1 MSDAIDSRNLGQQ
14 PIREV
19 NIYMYL
25 YFVFFIILGSFFTL
39 NLFIGVIIDNFN
51 EQKKK
56 GRDVGGSLEMFMTED
71 QKKYYAAMKKWEK
84 KKPVKAIPR
93 PRWRPQAIVFG
104 IVTNKKFD
112 MIIMIFIGLNML
124 TMTLDHYGQ
133 SEMWVFALE
142 NLNMGF
148 ICIFTTECVL
158 KIFALRQH
166 YFKEPWNIFDFVVV
180 ILSILGKFDDRLIP
194 EFKSSAK
201 MILKSR

>member
-1 MSDAIDSRNLGQQ
+1 
-14 PIREV
+14 
-19 NIYMYL
+19 
-25 YFVFFIILGSFFTL
+25 
-39 NLFIGVIIDNFN
+39 
-51 EQKKK
+51 
-56 GRDVGGSLEMFMTED
+56 MFMTED
-71 QKKYYAAMKKWEK
+71 QKKYYAAMKKMGK

-93 PRWRPQAIVFG
+93 PRVSFNLETNLNKCKNFVVIQWRPQAIVFG

-148 ICIFTTECVL
+148 ICIFSTESFL
-158 KIFALRQH
+158 KIFALRLH

-180 ILSILGKFDDRLIP
+180 ILSILG
-194 EFKSSAK
+194 E
-201 MILKSR
+201 